1 MKGIL
6 LAGVAAL
13 GLAGCA
19 STGGLSPAAQQDIA
33 TIIAAAQQAAQ
44 TACAFEPTAASIAQI
59 VATADPTLIGA
70 TAIATGTAIASVF
83 CKAEAAAQ
91 GTTVSGV
98 KRARLS
104 GALRSYIPV
113 TIDGVVVTVK

>member
-1 MKGIL
+1 MKSIL

-59 VATADPTLIGA
+59 VATADPTLIGT
-70 TAIATGTAIASVF
+70 TAIATGTAIAAAF
-83 CKAEAAAQ
+83 CHAEAAAQ
-91 GTTVSGV
+91 GTTVSAV
-98 KRARLS
+98 RKARVS
-104 GALRSYIPV
+104 GALKSYIPV
-113 TIDGVVVTVK
+113 TIDGVTVSVK